1 MAIEINSKSRNY
13 KTALVLPNILGVLC
27 LISALVLGGLYLF
40 FSLSF
45 EKINK
50 SILEKESGSL
60 ILTQSILEK
69 EREIIPIKEKIENF
83 QFLISEHKSPI
94 HILAI
99 IEKNCFPN
107 VWFSA
112 LDFNF
117 KEMSASLSGHTDDLA
132 TVEQQFASIEK
143 EPLLKGVSLSGVSFL
158 GGDKEDGEVVTEV
171 VEEGVEFNLNLIFKP
186 EVFDK

>member
-13 KTALVLPNILGVLC
+13 KAALVLPNILGAFC
-27 LISALVLGGLYLF
+27 LILALVLGGLYLF
-40 FSLSF
+40 FSLNF

-50 SILEKESGSL
+50 SILEKENDSL
-60 ILTQSILEK
+60 ALTQSILEK
-69 EREIIPIKEKIENF
+69 EIEIIPIKDKIVNF

-94 HILAI
+94 NILAI

-107 VWFSA
+107 VWFSD
-112 LDFNF
+112 LEFNF
-117 KEMSASLSGHTDDLA
+117 KEMSASLSGHTDNLA

-143 EPLLKGVSLSGVSFL
+143 EPLLAEVSLSGISLL
-158 GGDKEDGEVVTEV
+158 GGDEEEGEVMK
-171 VEEGVEFNLNLIFKP
+171 EGVDFNLNLIFKP